1 LKVFLPTS
9 SQPLATSRVHRESV
23 DSARGERHDIFMKKL
38 NLQTEIGPGQDTEIN
53 LLFDGMRRKI
63 MQITLRRSAVLKAH
77 QAVESITV
85 QCVAG
90 AGEFLDVSRNE
101 IYKLL
106 PGVLITVE
114 PEIVHEVRALPDVSI
129 LLTKFKGE

>member
-1 LKVFLPTS
+1 MQT
-9 SQPLATSRVHRESV
+9 LAASRVHRESV
-23 DSARGERHDIFMKKL
+23 DSARVERHDIFMKKL
-38 NLQTEIGPGQDTEIN
+38 NLQTEIGEGQDTEVN

-77 QAVESITV
+77 QAVEPITV

-101 IYKLL
+101 IYKLSS
-106 PGVLITVE
+106 GVLITVE